1 MIIMPVWVISENDSE
16 YTVLLGSEPK
26 SDAKKEILPKDCVE
40 NIIYAPMVHESG
52 NKFALVT
59 LHKNKIP
66 DNLKAFFPNE

>member
-26 SDAKKEILPKDCVE
+26 LDAKKEILPKDCVE
-40 NIIYAPMVHESG
+40 NIIYAPMIHESG

-66 DNLKAFFPNE
+66 DNLKQFVPSE